1 MMRLLT
7 AADRAV
13 AFICKWGMI
22 GALLGLSALLLFG
35 VPFGSCRSSRPS
47 GYDEI
52 VELLVVW
59 LTMLGA
65 LALWREGGLYR
76 VVALENMAPPRGR
89 RVLALMH
96 HLLMLGVA
104 LVLVWKGGEFV
115 RDSGETLP
123 FLGIDKAFWYLA
135 LPVPGAAMA
144 AYSLAGIVGPGA
156 GGTRS
161 RKAGRSWPD
170 GGEEHGTQA

>member
-13 AFICKWGMI
+13 AFTCKWGMI
-22 GALLGLSALLLFG
+22 AALLGLSALLLFG
-35 VPFGSCRSSRPS
+35 VAVRFLPFLTAS

-96 HLLMLGVA
+96 HALMLAVA

-144 AYSLAGIVGPGA
+144 AYSVAGLVRTWRGRDTLAHGGSIVA
-156 GGTRS
+156 
-161 RKAGRSWPD
+161 
-170 GGEEHGTQA
+170 

>member
-1 MMRLLT
+1 MIRVLT
-7 AADRAV
+7 VADRAV
-13 AFICKWGMI
+13 ALTCKWGMI

-35 VPFGSCRSSRPS
+35 VAVRFLPFLTAS

-89 RVLALMH
+89 RALALMH

-144 AYSLAGIVGPGA
+144 AYSIAALVRTWRGRDTLAQGGSIVA
-156 GGTRS
+156 
-161 RKAGRSWPD
+161 
-170 GGEEHGTQA
+170 